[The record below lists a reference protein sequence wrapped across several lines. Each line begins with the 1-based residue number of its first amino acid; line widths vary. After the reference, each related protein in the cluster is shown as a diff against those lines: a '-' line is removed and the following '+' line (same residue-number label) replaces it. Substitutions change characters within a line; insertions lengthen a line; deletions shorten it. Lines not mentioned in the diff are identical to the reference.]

1 MKTDDLI
8 AVLAQDSAAVSPRR
22 APGRLALACLFAV
35 LGASAI
41 LMLGLGV
48 RPDIHFAM
56 RTPAFW
62 MKAGYTLALALA
74 GFALT
79 LRFGRPGRRPGN
91 GPLLVIAV
99 VFGALALLGAVE
111 MMSAPVAARP
121 GQWLGVS
128 WRQCPIR
135 ILAISAPA
143 YLAIVWGL
151 RGLAPTRLTLGG
163 ASAGLLAGALGATIY
178 GLYCQETTAAFVVT
192 WYSLGI
198 AVCVALGALLGR
210 RLLRW

>member
-1 MKTDDLI
+1 MKTGDLI
-8 AVLAQDSAAVSPRR
+8 AALARDTPPVSPRR

-35 LGASAI
+35 LGAWAI
-41 LMLGLGV
+41 LKLGLGV

-56 RTPAFW
+56 RTTAFW

-79 LRFGRPGRRPGN
+79 LRFGRPGGRPGN
-91 GPLLVIAV
+91 GPLLGIVI

-111 MMSAPVAARP
+111 MLAAPVAQRP

-128 WRQCPIR
+128 WRQCPLR

-151 RGLAPTRLTLGG
+151 RGLAPTRLALGG

-178 GLYCQETTAAFVVT
+178 GFYCQETTAAFVAT
-192 WYSLGI
+192 WYTLGI
-198 AVCVALGALLGR
+198 AACAAVGALLGR